1 VPTISNTVT
10 RVLNSGSIQT
20 TGVPYFSS
28 FGSNIFINF
37 GGAHVG
43 QTQGT
48 QVGIATYN
56 NLGTFYPAA
65 ATGGAQS
72 VYEVLMTIS
81 CNITNIGTSVGTAT
95 LVGLPLASIVD
106 VLGGTTYWPIVVTA
120 GITQAANT
128 SYWLGYTGSSTVLTF
143 YSKADNTTAYNAMT
157 NTSFFGAI
165 AFKVFK
171 MPFYTSTTP
180 TN

>member
-1 VPTISNTVT
+1 
-10 RVLNSGSIQT
+10 
-20 TGVPYFSS
+20 
-28 FGSNIFINF
+28 
-37 GGAHVG
+37 
-43 QTQGT
+43 
-48 QVGIATYN
+48 
-56 NLGTFYPAA
+56 
-65 ATGGAQS
+65 
-72 VYEVLMTIS
+72 
-81 CNITNIGTSVGTAT
+81 
-95 LVGLPLASIVD
+95 
-106 VLGGTTYWPIVVTA
+106 VTA